1 MKRDLIYLILIVA
14 AIAAVEVTARTA
26 PETPV
31 EIRPLRIE
39 AGFTKTVHI
48 LFPSPVTYIDIGS
61 MDIIAGKADGA
72 ENVVR
77 VKAAVRNFIAETN
90 LTVIT
95 EDGGFFT
102 FDVHYAENPAV
113 STVNLTVQE
122 PQTKGVKE
130 PTAAGD
136 PLSPAPV
143 TKSRV
148 LLREV
153 GREKP
158 ATVKRMLS
166 DIYRQNRTDV
176 KGIRTKKYGIEV
188 EVLGIYVFND
198 VIYMHTCI
206 SNDTNISFEVDA
218 RRFIVADRK
227 LTKRT
232 AQQQTPLEILRVC
245 NDPAVVRGHQR
256 QRTVFALPK
265 LTISDDKVLLLEII
279 EKNGARH
286 QTVEIPAE
294 ELLEAK
300 LL

>member
-1 MKRDLIYLILIVA
+1 MKRDLIYLPLIVSAIWA
-14 AIAAVEVTARTA
+14 AHATAKAMQDGPQQIEPRK
-26 PETPV
+26 
-31 EIRPLRIE
+31 IE

-61 MDIIAGKADGA
+61 MDIIAGKADRA

-77 VKAAVRNFIAETN
+77 VKAAVRNFAAETN

-102 FDVHYAENPAV
+102 FDVYYAENPAV
-113 STVNLTVQE
+113 STLNLTVQE
-122 PQTKGVKE
+122 PQPESMKKPAAAGYPQ
-130 PTAAGD
+130 PTA
-136 PLSPAPV
+136 PA
-143 TKSRV
+143 SEGRV

-158 ATVKRMLS
+158 ATIKRMLS

-188 EVLGIYVFND
+188 EVLGIYVSND
-198 VIYMHTCI
+198 VIYIHTCMY
-206 SNDTNISFEVDA
+206 NDTNISFEVDA
-218 RRFIVADRK
+218 RQFIVADKK
-227 LTKRT
+227 LAKRT

-265 LTISDDKVLLLEII
+265 LTIADDKVLLLEII

-286 QTVEIPAE
+286 QTTEIPSRE
-294 ELLEAK
+294 ISNAK
-300 LL
+300 VL